1 MLVEQHG
8 ERTVDTSR
16 LDESA
21 VTSGHNESSLVA
33 GDITTDS
40 VQVHVR

>member
-8 ERTVDTSR
+8 EHTSR
-16 LDESA
+16 LDESI